1 MKGIVMNLLAEM
13 VESQLGMEEWNN
25 VLEAAGL
32 DGVYTSS
39 VLYED
44 TELLGLVAIISDRNG
59 IPIDDLVF
67 AFGKFMLPSFIARY
81 PYLLEGVDGFLAFLQ
96 SIDSVIHVE
105 VKKLHP
111 DATTPVFHHIR
122 LGENELQLQYHSERR
137 LCRMAEGLVAGAAE
151 HYNAHYSLT
160 HEPCM
165 HRGGDHCGF
174 LVKVEPSAQN
184 SAHST
189 TGAIDE

>member
-1 MKGIVMNLLAEM
+1 MNLLAEM
-13 VESQLGMEEWNN
+13 VESQLGMKEWNR
-25 VLEAAGL
+25 VIESAGL

-39 VLYED
+39 ELYED
-44 TELLGLVAIISDRNG
+44 TELFGLVAIISERNG
-59 IPIDDLVF
+59 IPADDLVF
-67 AFGKFMLPSFIARY
+67 AFGKFMLPGFIARY
-81 PYLLEGVDGFLAFLQ
+81 PYLLADVDGFLAFLE

-122 LGENELQLQYHSERR
+122 LSENELQLQYNSERR
-137 LCRMAEGLVAGAAE
+137 LCRLAEGLVAGAAE

-174 LVKVEPSAQN
+174 LIKVEPSAKDL
-184 SAHST
+184 AHSA